1 MRKLPRQCTG
11 RVLVVDIVQVYLD
24 RIHQQ
29 LLFRSASFMQGGSRL
44 LGVKLPENALHFLLP
59 ESSDLERSHQRDGD
73 NTTK

>member
-1 MRKLPRQCTG
+1 MPS
-11 RVLVVDIVQVYLD
+11 QVAL
-24 RIHQQ
+24 
-29 LLFRSASFMQGGSRL
+29 SWL